1 MISQSGMNVVVLVAG
16 YWLEMMIGVFLLECD
31 NKIFFYYYRFMLI
44 MFIINSMYIGRIC
57 KTYRCIDDD
66 YISAKNAY
74 VGLAPPGDV
83 GSWQRECKVSDF
95 KK

>member
-1 MISQSGMNVVVLVAG
+1 
-16 YWLEMMIGVFLLECD
+16 
-31 NKIFFYYYRFMLI
+31 MLI
-44 MFIINSMYIGRIC
+44 MFIINSIINSMYIGIC
-57 KTYRCIDDD
+57 KTYRYIDDD

-95 KK
+95 KN